1 MAETRYWQR
10 VGFRV
15 SKEQA
20 LEMVEKMK
28 EGVSGKVMDE
38 DLDEYVNVDAPNINS
53 TLEEIDALF
62 EDPDDEQMVDD
73 DNANILALMEFE
85 KTRKQFIIDCKAE
98 GMETAE
104 AKAAY
109 EAAKADMVRTFL
121 NLPEPTEEEE

>member
-1 MAETRYWQR
+1 MHPILILLWKK
-10 VGFRV
+10 
-15 SKEQA
+15 S
-20 LEMVEKMK
+20 
-28 EGVSGKVMDE
+28 
-38 DLDEYVNVDAPNINS
+38 
-53 TLEEIDALF
+53 
-62 EDPDDEQMVDD
+62 DDEQMVDD

-109 EAAKADMVRTFL
+109 EAAKANMVRTFL

>member
-109 EAAKADMVRTFL
+109 EAAKTW
-121 NLPEPTEEEE
+121 

>member
-85 KTRKQFIIDCKAE
+85 KTRKQFIIDFKAE
-98 GMETAE
+98 WFW
-104 AKAAY
+104 KLL
-109 EAAKADMVRTFL
+109 RL
-121 NLPEPTEEEE
+121 NP

>member
-1 MAETRYWQR
+1 MVIHGHW
-10 VGFRV
+10 
-15 SKEQA
+15 SKDKLTYPIRSRGHE
-20 LEMVEKMK
+20 V
-28 EGVSGKVMDE
+28 
-38 DLDEYVNVDAPNINS
+38 LDEYVNVDAPNINS